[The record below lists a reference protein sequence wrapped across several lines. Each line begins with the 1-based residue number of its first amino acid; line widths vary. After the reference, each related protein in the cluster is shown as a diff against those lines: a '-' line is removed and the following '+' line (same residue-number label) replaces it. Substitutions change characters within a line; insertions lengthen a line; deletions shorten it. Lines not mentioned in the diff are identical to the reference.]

1 MMVCNSSTSC
11 TNLNLSSC
19 SIIHQSETMLRPT
32 PLLRQAERLVNRNP
46 LLYGPGPVARRPQ
59 GGIGAMPPLR
69 GLVVCASQGIAV
81 GLAGGLVYNVV
92 WGNPGIQKVED
103 YYKENPPR

>member
-1 MMVCNSSTSC
+1 
-11 TNLNLSSC
+11 
-19 SIIHQSETMLRPT
+19 MLRPT
-32 PLLRQAERLVNRNP
+32 PLLRQAERLINRNP
-46 LLYGPGPVARRPQ
+46 LLYGPGPVARRPD

-81 GLAGGLVYNVV
+81 GLAGGLIYNVV
-92 WGNPGIQKVED
+92 WGNPGIKKVED

>member
-1 MMVCNSSTSC
+1 MVKFLLHVYSPLYSSLYSRC
-11 TNLNLSSC
+11 K
-19 SIIHQSETMLRPT
+19 SETMLRPT
-32 PLLRQAERLVNRNP
+32 PLLRQAERLINRNP

-59 GGIGAMPPLR
+59 GGVGAMPPLR
-69 GLVVCASQGIAV
+69 GLVVCASQGLAV
-81 GLAGGLVYNVV
+81 ALAGGITYNVV